1 MLKNST
7 TTPNIAPN
15 SGPTNT
21 KKSVIVISSHVVRG
35 SIGNRAAVFAL
46 ETLEHPVWAVPTI
59 ILPWHPGHG
68 LTKPVSIDND
78 AFNQLLNDLKKG
90 PSGRN
95 NDNHWL
101 NEVGAVLTGYM
112 ANAEQAK
119 LVAEFISH
127 IKARNKEII
136 HICDPVM
143 GDGDRLYI
151 KEETANAIKQHLV
164 PISDAITPNL
174 FELGWLTG
182 QKLSTV
188 QEALAATKHYKD
200 KIILTTSIPGMMRN
214 QIGNLL
220 VYNDTIG
227 GGGNGVGNSNAI
239 FAEHRAVGG
248 PTNGAGDLTSAIFT
262 AHLLNTKDR
271 EFTLQ
276 RTTASVFEI
285 IANSAKYTAD
295 ELLLEANTHCI
306 KRPMA
311 MVQTRALG
319 QLPTLTQN
327 IRKAP
332 KRKQNTDTK

>member
-1 MLKNST
+1 MQSNQT
-7 TTPNIAPN
+7 NI
-15 SGPTNT
+15 

-59 ILPWHPGHG
+59 VLPWHPGHG
-68 LTKPVSIDND
+68 VSPPLEIND
-78 AFNQLLNDLKKG
+78 DSFTLLLENLKNGPPNNQN
-90 PSGRN
+90 
-95 NDNHWL
+95 WL

-119 LVAEFISH
+119 AVAKFIKS
-127 IKARNKEII
+127 IKARNKDII
-136 HICDPVM
+136 HVCDPVM
-143 GDGDRLYI
+143 GDGDRLYVE
-151 KEETANAIKQHLV
+151 EETAIAIKEHLV

-182 QKLSTV
+182 KKISTV
-188 QEALAATKHYKD
+188 QEAHAQAIKFKD
-200 KIILTTSIPGMMRN
+200 KIVLTTSIAGMMRN

-220 VYNDTIG
+220 VSSDAG
-227 GGGNGVGNSNAI
+227 HDNAL
-239 FAEHRAVGG
+239 FAEHRVVGG
-248 PTNGAGDLTSAIFT
+248 PTNGAGDLTSAVFT
-262 AHLLNTKDR
+262 AHLLNTRDR
-271 EFTLQ
+271 EITLQ

-285 IANSAKYTAD
+285 IANSAKYGAD

-319 QLPTLTQN
+319 KSPILTQN

-332 KRKQNTDTK
+332 KRKPKAEEK